1 LVRRVFRRTDTTN
14 DGNDNAHSAVDHH
27 PGQRKT
33 SIGTL
38 RLLDG
43 LPDEATVQTAYDNLD
58 RRRGVDVFL
67 NTMPAA
73 STNAIREVLRSPGV
87 DK

>member
-1 LVRRVFRRTDTTN
+1 MEMTTPIPP
-14 DGNDNAHSAVDHH
+14 SITI
-27 PGQRKT
+27 PGKEKT

-67 NTMPAA
+67 NTLPAA